1 MGVRL
6 LVATLMSNTFRK
18 MTLSYVATE
27 AARQPAKEKI
37 NRPRNEPLLRAA
49 RETQKANA
57 PSRFRHDLRFGKAAQ
72 EAAQG
77 RKTMKN
83 VLKTMIAATMLA
95 STATVAMADGAKIFV
110 IGGKADDPFWSIVKR
125 GAEDAG
131 KVVSAEGGS
140 VTWLGPQNYDNLG
153 VDAAELIRQAID
165 QKADA
170 IVAPDWVPAA
180 MDPAFQAV
188 KAAGIPFIVYNAGGI
203 KAADRLGAMNYIGA
217 VDYLGG
223 VAGGDYLAKA
233 GHKNGVCVN
242 SLPGAA
248 NIEDYCKGFVD
259 GIKKA
264 GGKADVLPLPATA
277 EGNVTAVTQAVRAYL
292 LQHADVDAIFATAN
306 LDAVGIVQGV
316 AQAGKAGK
324 AHLCGIN
331 FDQAILAQI
340 SAGTQDCAIDQQGY
354 QQGFYAVSILNGYV
368 NYGLT
373 IPTR

>member
-1 MGVRL
+1 M
-6 LVATLMSNTFRK
+6 
-18 MTLSYVATE
+18 
-27 AARQPAKEKI
+27 ARQFRTQGIFDNTHNFHSP
-37 NRPRNEPLLRAA
+37 PRGG
-49 RETQKANA
+49 
-57 PSRFRHDLRFGKAAQ
+57 HQ
-72 EAAQG
+72 EEMD
-77 RKTMKN
+77 MKN
-83 VLKTMIAATMLA
+83 TIKIMLAAALFA
-95 STATVAMADGAKIFV
+95 STATIAMADGAKIFV
-110 IGGKADDPFWSIVKR
+110 VGGKADDPFWSIVKR

-131 KVVSAEGGS
+131 KVVAAEGGK
-140 VTWLGPQNYDNLG
+140 VVWLAPQNYDNLG

-203 KAADRLGAMNYIGA
+203 QAADRLGAMNYVGA
-217 VDYLGG
+217 VDHKAG
-223 VAGGDYLAKA
+223 VAAGDYLGKA

-248 NIEDYCKGFVD
+248 NIEDYCKGFAE
-259 GIKKA
+259 GISKA
-264 GGKADVLPLPATA
+264 GADVLPLPATA
-277 EGNVTAVTQAVRAYL
+277 EGNVTAVAQAVKAYL
-292 LQHADVDAIFATAN
+292 LQHADVDAIMVTAN

-340 SAGTQDCAIDQQGY
+340 SAGTQDCAVDQQGY

-368 NYGLT
+368 NYGLS
-373 IPTR
+373 IPTREILTGPGIVDNSNIKSTMAGAKGGTR